1 MAMARARLLSAIVLL
16 AAGARA
22 AESAAAAE
30 NCTSDFW
37 QRPTRLRLAL
47 VRHGESENN
56 VHEAVSEAA
65 YVAHREAD
73 PALSPRGARQAALLG
88 AFLADA
94 ARARFL
100 GVHPIDE
107 LWVSPVK
114 RTLQTAAPAA
124 AALGLAPRVRTD
136 CFEAGG
142 IYDADATY
150 TAFAPRGGLTRD
162 EMRSQF
168 PT

>member
-22 AESAAAAE
+22 AESAAAAD

-65 YVAHREAD
+65 YVAQGHRQE
-73 PALSPRGARQAALLG
+73 PRCELLWG
-88 AFLADA
+88 CG
-94 ARARFL
+94 RAYF
-100 GVHPIDE
+100 V
-107 LWVSPVK
+107 
-114 RTLQTAAPAA
+114 
-124 AALGLAPRVRTD
+124 
-136 CFEAGG
+136 
-142 IYDADATY
+142 
-150 TAFAPRGGLTRD
+150 GLTG
-162 EMRSQF
+162 SI
-168 PT
+168 PSPHLIPKTLA